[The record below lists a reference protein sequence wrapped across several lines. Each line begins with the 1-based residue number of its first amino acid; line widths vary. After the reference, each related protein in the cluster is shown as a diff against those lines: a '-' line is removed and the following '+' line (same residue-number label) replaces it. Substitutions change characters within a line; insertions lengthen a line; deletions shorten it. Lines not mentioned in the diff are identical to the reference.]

1 MSSVEITPS
10 NRTCPPAIVV
20 IGEAPTLAPYLA
32 TVAGGCSIA
41 YAASPSTEIISIA
54 LHQRRLPV
62 IVGQNVELDT
72 QSLVLLRK
80 LQQAGG
86 ILFPID
92 SSVASALGAPAARL
106 LPWHDLAWFVMDTH
120 ARYPLTADARVEF
133 AERTLERVDSLN
145 RSWLASALMNCPST
159 IPLAA
164 KALNLS
170 SSGLNRR
177 LQRLGYTWHQ
187 LCEDLVVEVSKSCAS
202 RAIKAGPVASE
213 LHASPSELSRRLR
226 RLGCSWRRLRTGVC
240 QHDDAN
246 CKEV

>member
-62 IVGQNVELDT
+62 IVGQNLELDT

-86 ILFPID
+86 SLFPID

-133 AERTLERVDSLN
+133 AERTLERVIPAHRAQSRQDQLRAN
-145 RSWLASALMNCPST
+145 YTLLLAS
-159 IPLAA
+159 
-164 KALNLS
+164 
-170 SSGLNRR
+170 
-177 LQRLGYTWHQ
+177 
-187 LCEDLVVEVSKSCAS
+187 
-202 RAIKAGPVASE
+202 
-213 LHASPSELSRRLR
+213 
-226 RLGCSWRRLRTGVC
+226 
-240 QHDDAN
+240 
-246 CKEV
+246 